1 MRLLGIFALLAL
13 TPPLSA
19 QVLNLD
25 QLIDEAIRNNL
36 DLKAER
42 ANLSIAE
49 ARQIT
54 ARLRPNPVL
63 SLSWQYLDILGTGFN
78 AINGA
83 GPPEVDVRTD
93 FVLEGGKKR
102 QRRIAVAAED
112 RKLAELNFR
121 ESLRNLIL
129 DVQSAYTDVL
139 LRKETLRLAEENRQN
154 FNSLLAI
161 NQSRVTAGDLAA
173 VELDRSKIAAMQF
186 ENAFR
191 QAQLDLA
198 QARLRLQQVLGRR
211 NPVDDFD
218 VEGDFRRDAFPA
230 SRNELVNTALER
242 RPDLAAGR
250 ELFIRNQADA
260 RLQIANGKIDY
271 TVGTEFRRQYGV
283 TSYGSAMAF
292 FLQAPIPVFNR
303 NQGEIA
309 RAQRESDQTKL
320 RIESLTN
327 RIQAEVRSAWQ
338 QYETAKDLLTRIEGE
353 MLSRASQVR
362 QTTEYSYR
370 RGEASLVELLD
381 AQRAFNDTRQ
391 SYNEAR
397 ANYTRSL
404 FLMDAITAKTVTEG
418 GFK

>member
-1 MRLLGIFALLAL
+1 
-13 TPPLSA
+13 
-19 QVLNLD
+19 
-25 QLIDEAIRNNL
+25 
-36 DLKAER
+36 
-42 ANLSIAE
+42 
-49 ARQIT
+49 
-54 ARLRPNPVL
+54 
-63 SLSWQYLDILGTGFN
+63 
-78 AINGA
+78 
-83 GPPEVDVRTD
+83 VDVRTD

-173 VELDRSKIAAMQF
+173 VELDRSKIAALQL

-230 SRNELVNTALER
+230 SLNELVNMALER

-250 ELFIRNQADA
+250 ELYIRNQADA

-271 TVGTEFRRQYGV
+271 TIGTEYRRQYGV
-283 TSYGSAMAF
+283 TSYGSSVAL

-309 RAQRESDQTKL
+309 RAQRESDQTKF

-353 MLSRASQVR
+353 MLTRASQVR